1 MRTRPAAAALLILI
15 ALSGSARA
23 GEPAASEPAEK
34 AMGRCQQMMQKD
46 KEDVAAL
53 ESKTAAM
60 NAAQGSEK
68 VDAIAAV
75 VNELV
80 VQHRAM
86 QGDQGSPGGC
96 PMMGDMREKMGGMME
111 HGPVEHG
118 TMPHEAPGP
127 PKGDTTP

>member
-1 MRTRPAAAALLILI
+1 MTVRHVAGSLLVLAALG
-15 ALSGSARA
+15 ALARA
-23 GEPAASEPAEK
+23 EEPAAGQPVEK
-34 AMGRCQQMMQKD
+34 ATGRCQQMMQ

-86 QGDQGSPGGC
+86 HGDQGCPGGC
-96 PMMGDMREKMGGMME
+96 PMMGEMREKMGGMTDGTM
-111 HGPVEHG
+111 EHG
-118 TMPHEAPGP
+118 TMPHDAPAP
-127 PKGDTTP
+127 PSGDATP

>member
-1 MRTRPAAAALLILI
+1 MTVRHVAGSLLVLAALG
-15 ALSGSARA
+15 ALARA
-23 GEPAASEPAEK
+23 EEPAAGQPVEK
-34 AMGRCQQMMQKD
+34 ATGRCQQMMQ

-80 VQHRAM
+80 AQHRAM
-86 QGDQGSPGGC
+86 HGDQGCPGGC
-96 PMMGDMREKMGGMME
+96 PMMGEMREKMGGMTGGTME
-111 HGPVEHG
+111 HGTV
-118 TMPHEAPGP
+118 PHDAPAP
-127 PKGDTTP
+127 PSRDATP

>member
-1 MRTRPAAAALLILI
+1 MTVRHVAGSLLVLAALG
-15 ALSGSARA
+15 ALARA
-23 GEPAASEPAEK
+23 EEPAAGQPVEK
-34 AMGRCQQMMQKD
+34 ATGRCQQMMQ

-86 QGDQGSPGGC
+86 HGDQGCPGGC
-96 PMMGDMREKMGGMME
+96 PMMGEMREKMGGMTGGTME
-111 HGPVEHG
+111 HGTV
-118 TMPHEAPGP
+118 PHDAPAP
-127 PKGDTTP
+127 PSRDATP

>member
-1 MRTRPAAAALLILI
+1 MTVRHVAGILLVLAALG
-15 ALSGSARA
+15 SSARA
-23 GEPAASEPAEK
+23 KEPTAGQPAEK
-34 AMGRCQQMMQKD
+34 ATGRCQQMMQ

-86 QGDQGSPGGC
+86 HGDQGCPGGC
-96 PMMGDMREKMGGMME
+96 PMMGEMREKMGGMTDGTM
-111 HGPVEHG
+111 EHG
-118 TMPHEAPGP
+118 TMPHDAPGP
-127 PKGDTTP
+127 PNGDTTP

>member
-1 MRTRPAAAALLILI
+1 MTTRHAAGALFILM

-23 GEPAASEPAEK
+23 GEPAAGEPAEK
-34 AMGRCQQMMQKD
+34 AMGRCQQMMQKE

-60 NAAQGSEK
+60 NAAQGAEK

-86 QGDQGSPGGC
+86 HGDQGCPGGC
-96 PMMGDMREKMGGMME
+96 PMMGEMREKMGGPMGGTME
-111 HGPVEHG
+111 HGTV
-118 TMPHEAPGP
+118 PHDAPAP
-127 PKGDTTP
+127 PSGDATP

>member
-1 MRTRPAAAALLILI
+1 MRTRPAAAALPILI

-34 AMGRCQQMMQKD
+34 AMGRCQQMMQKE

-53 ESKTAAM
+53 ESKTATM
-60 NAAQGSEK
+60 NAAQGTEK

-80 VQHRAM
+80 AQHRAM
-86 QGDQGSPGGC
+86 HGDQGCPGGC
-96 PMMGDMREKMGGMME
+96 PMMGEMREKMGGMTGGTME
-111 HGPVEHG
+111 HGTV
-118 TMPHEAPGP
+118 PHDAPAP
-127 PKGDTTP
+127 PSRDATP

>member
-1 MRTRPAAAALLILI
+1 MTVRHVAGSLLVLAALG
-15 ALSGSARA
+15 ALARA
-23 GEPAASEPAEK
+23 EEPAAGQPVEK
-34 AMGRCQQMMQKD
+34 ATGRCQQMMQ

-86 QGDQGSPGGC
+86 HGDQGCPGGC
-96 PMMGDMREKMGGMME
+96 PMMGEMREKMGGMTDGTM
-111 HGPVEHG
+111 EHG
-118 TMPHEAPGP
+118 TMPHDAPAP
-127 PKGDTTP
+127 PSRDATP

>member
-1 MRTRPAAAALLILI
+1 MTVRHVAGSLLVLAALG
-15 ALSGSARA
+15 ALARA
-23 GEPAASEPAEK
+23 EEPAAGQPVEK
-34 AMGRCQQMMQKD
+34 ATGRCQQMMQKD

-60 NAAQGSEK
+60 NAAQGPEK

-86 QGDQGSPGGC
+86 HGDRGCPGGC
-96 PMMGDMREKMGGMME
+96 PMMGEMHENRGGTMGSTM
-111 HGPVEHG
+111 EHG
-118 TMPHEAPGP
+118 TMPHDAPGP
-127 PKGDTTP
+127 PNGDATP